1 MLRFVIIQLLM
12 VILLIPALC
21 RPGLAH
27 KVRIFAWQ
35 DGGNIMTESKF
46 SGGRP
51 AQNVTVT
58 VTDSETGQDLL
69 SGKTDTEGLF
79 SFPLPATGT
88 KELQIIVDGGDGH
101 KNSWTYPLEASSP
114 SPSSVGSDAP
124 PEETGASAQHTTQPD
139 TRKDREN
146 KAKNLQAITASE
158 LTSIIEV
165 AMDKK
170 LAPIKRTLAEQSERE
185 PTLQD
190 ILGGIGYIL
199 GLAGIAAY
207 MQSLKNKKGGKA

>member
-1 MLRFVIIQLLM
+1 MLRCAITQLLL
-12 VILLIPALC
+12 VILLIPVLC

-35 DGGNIMTESKF
+35 DGGNIVTESKF

-51 AQNVTVT
+51 AQNVMVT
-58 VTDSETGQDLL
+58 VTDTKTGQNLL
-69 SGKTDTEGLF
+69 SGTTDNEGLF
-79 SFPLPATGT
+79 SFPLPTTGS

-101 KNSWTYPLEASSP
+101 KNSWNYTLTDSLSSP
-114 SPSSVGSDAP
+114 SPVGSNALPKESGAVDQLP
-124 PEETGASAQHTTQPD
+124 PQPHTGDDEE
-139 TRKDREN
+139 K
-146 KAKNLQAITASE
+146 KLQSITASE
-158 LTSIIEV
+158 LTEIIEI

-170 LAPIKRTLAEQSERE
+170 LAPIKRTLAEQSEKE

-207 MQSLKNKKGGKA
+207 MQSLKNKKGGES